1 MLPKHKIRQVF
12 LYTITT
18 TKKNQFI
25 ITSFHKPAMLEKLT
39 KPDLS
44 VNDKMGILISYW
56 GYCTVVSFYLEGTV
70 TRG

>member
-18 TKKNQFI
+18 KKPQFI

-56 GYCTVVSFYLEGTV
+56 GCCTVVSFYLEGTV
-70 TRG
+70 TGG